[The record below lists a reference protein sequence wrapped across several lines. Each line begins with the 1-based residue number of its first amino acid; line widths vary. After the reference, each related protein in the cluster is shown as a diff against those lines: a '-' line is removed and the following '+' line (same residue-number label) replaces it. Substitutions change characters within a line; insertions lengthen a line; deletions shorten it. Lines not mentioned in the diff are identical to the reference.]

1 MVFSFVQKFFSRT
14 TQELEY
20 LFFLS
25 RKAQIFFPE
34 YNIQRETEYTDWI
47 IRIIASKVCYFRKE
61 IILETM
67 ARSCLINCSTSDIV

>member
-1 MVFSFVQKFFSRT
+1 VFPR
-14 TQELEY
+14 
-20 LFFLS
+20 
-25 RKAQIFFPE
+25 E

-67 ARSCLINCSTSDIV
+67 ANTIDYVFRMVTDTIFKNRLYSTSDIV